1 MHRRVLCARKIFGN
15 QPSCKPDP
23 AMWIFL
29 VTLPMIFIAGSVF
42 ADWNSAF
49 RIAALCLTVSALPL
63 LCPGVKRQTFTL
75 IELLIVVAII
85 AILAA
90 MLLPALNQARERGRS
105 ASCINNLRQ
114 LGSGFQL
121 YSADHA
127 DFLPPVQGSASGS
140 YPCWTNALMGPN
152 LKVSASAVYT
162 SGVWMKTGLYAH
174 NTLFH
179 CPSMTGRYDLTG
191 TETGGG
197 AGWWIIKPHYGINSQ
212 LYQVARLQSFKLGY
226 FKSPSFK
233 ILLADTW
240 QQAVTGLAV
249 EENGY
254 FRWQVDRFQN
264 TGFGIVAGRHQKS
277 TNALHLD
284 GHVAAYHLND
294 TLHPFENSPF
304 TDEEDDR
311 KYLHYQY

>member
-1 MHRRVLCARKIFGN
+1 MH
-15 QPSCKPDP
+15 
-23 AMWIFL
+23 
-29 VTLPMIFIAGSVF
+29 
-42 ADWNSAF
+42 
-49 RIAALCLTVSALPL
+49 
-63 LCPGVKRQTFTL
+63 
-75 IELLIVVAII
+75 
-85 AILAA
+85 
-90 MLLPALNQARERGRS
+90 
-105 ASCINNLRQ
+105 
-114 LGSGFQL
+114 
-121 YSADHA
+121 
-127 DFLPPVQGSASGS
+127 
-140 YPCWTNALMGPN
+140 LMGPN
-152 LKVSASAVYT
+152 LKVSASAIYT
-162 SGVWMKTGLYAH
+162 SGVWMKTGRYAQ

-197 AGWWIIKPHYGINSQ
+197 AGWWIIKPHYGINSH

-226 FKSPSFK
+226 FKSPSLK

-240 QQAVTGLAV
+240 QQEASGLAM

-277 TNALHLD
+277 ANALHLD

-294 TLHPFENSPF
+294 TIHPFENSPF
-304 TDEEDDR
+304 TDGEDDR

>member
-1 MHRRVLCARKIFGN
+1 MHRRVLCARKIFRN
-15 QPSCKPDP
+15 QPPCRLHP

-29 VTLPMIFIAGSVF
+29 VALPMIFIAGNVSP
-42 ADWNSAF
+42 DWNSAF
-49 RIAALCLTVSALPL
+49 CVIMLGLTGSALPRL
-63 LCPGVKRQTFTL
+63 LPKAKWQSFTL

-90 MLLPALNQARERGRS
+90 MLLPALNQARERGRA
-105 ASCINNLRQ
+105 ASCINNLKQ
-114 LGSGFQL
+114 LGTGVLL
-121 YSADHA
+121 YTADHA
-127 DFLPPVQGSASGS
+127 DFLPPIQGSASGS

-152 LKVSASAVYT
+152 LKVSASAIYT
-162 SGVWMKTGLYAH
+162 SGVWMKTGRYAQ

-197 AGWWIIKPHYGINSQ
+197 AGWWIIKPHYGINSH

-226 FKSPSFK
+226 FKSPSLK

-240 QQAVTGLAV
+240 QQEASGLAM

-277 TNALHLD
+277 ANALHLD

-294 TLHPFENSPF
+294 YSTRGGLR
-304 TDEEDDR
+304 DG
-311 KYLHYQY
+311 

>member
-1 MHRRVLCARKIFGN
+1 MHRRVLCARKIFRN
-15 QPSCKPDP
+15 QPPCRLHP

-29 VTLPMIFIAGSVF
+29 VALPMIFIAGNVF
-42 ADWNSAF
+42 PDWNSAF
-49 RIAALCLTVSALPL
+49 CVIMLGLTGSALPRL
-63 LCPGVKRQTFTL
+63 LPKAKWQSFTL
-75 IELLIVVAII
+75 IELLIVV

-90 MLLPALNQARERGRS
+90 MLLPALNQARERGRA
-105 ASCINNLRQ
+105 ASCINNLKQ
-114 LGSGFQL
+114 LGTGVLL
-121 YSADHA
+121 YTADHA
-127 DFLPPVQGSASGS
+127 DFLPPIQGSASGS

-152 LKVSASAVYT
+152 LKVSASAIYT
-162 SGVWMKTGLYAH
+162 SGVWMKTGRYAQ

-197 AGWWIIKPHYGINSQ
+197 AGWWIIKPHYGINSH

-226 FKSPSFK
+226 FKSPSLK

-240 QQAVTGLAV
+240 QQEASGLAM

-277 TNALHLD
+277 ANALHLD

-294 TLHPFENSPF
+294 TIHPFENSPF
-304 TDEEDDR
+304 TDGEDDR

>member
-1 MHRRVLCARKIFGN
+1 MHRRVLCARKIFRN
-15 QPSCKPDP
+15 QPPCRLHP

-29 VTLPMIFIAGSVF
+29 VALPMIFIAGNVF
-42 ADWNSAF
+42 PDWNSAF
-49 RIAALCLTVSALPL
+49 CVIMLGLTGSALPRL
-63 LCPGVKRQTFTL
+63 LPKAKWQSFTL

-90 MLLPALNQARERGRS
+90 MLLPALNQARERGRA
-105 ASCINNLRQ
+105 ASCINNLKQ
-114 LGSGFQL
+114 LGTGVLL
-121 YSADHA
+121 YTADHA
-127 DFLPPVQGSASGS
+127 DFLPPIQGSASGS

-152 LKVSASAVYT
+152 LKVSASAIYT
-162 SGVWMKTGLYAH
+162 SGVWMKTGRYAQ

-197 AGWWIIKPHYGINSQ
+197 AGWWIIKPHYGINSH

-226 FKSPSFK
+226 FKSPSLK

-240 QQAVTGLAV
+240 QQEASGLAM
-249 EENGY
+249 EENGF
-254 FRWQVDRFQN
+254 FRWQVDSFQN

-277 TNALHLD
+277 ANALHLD

-294 TLHPFENSPF
+294 TIHPFENSPF
-304 TDEEDDR
+304 TDGEDDR